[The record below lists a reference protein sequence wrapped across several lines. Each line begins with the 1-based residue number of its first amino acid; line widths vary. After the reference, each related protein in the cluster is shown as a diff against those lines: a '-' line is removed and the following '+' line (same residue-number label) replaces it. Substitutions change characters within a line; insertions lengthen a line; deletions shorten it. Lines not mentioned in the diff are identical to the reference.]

1 MNDQWVDASGE
12 EIPSDWNP
20 SGPLTPPGEWSEGC
34 GCAPPDA
41 PSSADGIVITGEP
54 GNITSIRDDKP
65 LWSLV
70 LNDGTPRADF
80 RLDRFDDTGI
90 FISSPLTAERATGI
104 ATFNDPVMG
113 GRDPVEDMELVTKR
127 YADSQPGIEGPPG
140 PEGPEGIQGVPGP
153 PGAQGPPGDQGI
165 AGPPGAQGIP
175 GAPGA
180 TGATGATGPQ
190 GPKGDQGAASTV
202 PGPPGSTGAQGPKG
216 DTGDTGPASTVPGPQ
231 GPKGDTGATGPTGA
245 ASTVPGPV
253 GATGPQ
259 GPPGTAGATGSQGPK
274 GDTGSTGPQG
284 PQGVP
289 GAVQEAPLDGFAYLR
304 TGAAWAS
311 GGRLCWR
318 PDGDDRSEHRQHR
331 RHRSWHGDLYG
342 RIDSLVLGHEFDRRK
357 RFERRLEL
365 LHQPLFRRRR
375 LDRRAV
381 HDRAGDRLGDVR
393 RGNHVFRQRHHYR
406 ADYPERQR
414 AWVEA
419 DQRPSQ
425 RLGALAPA
433 AGQRRG
439 RNRLERRQQFLPL
452 PLQRCRREPW
462 LFDLDHALDR
472 PRQFWRRRSSCR
484 FNCFIRERQRHQFD
498 EHLGGGG
505 C

>member
-1 MNDQWVDASGE
+1 MNDQWVDTSGE

-127 YADSQPGIEGPPG
+127 YANSQPGIEGPPG

-153 PGAQGPPGDQGI
+153 PGAQGVPGEQGI

-245 ASTVPGPV
+245 ASTVPGPPGST
-253 GATGPQ
+253 GATGRSWGDREH
-259 GPPGTAGATGSQGPK
+259 GPARSEGRYRRNGSDRATGRSWA
-274 GDTGSTGPQG
+274 GSRGS
-284 PQGVP
+284 
-289 GAVQEAPLDGFAYLR
+289 A
-304 TGAAWAS
+304 
-311 GGRLCWR
+311 GRLRLHAVGRRLVERRDAERRIWR
-318 PDGDDRSEHRQHR
+318 FNRRR
-331 RHRSWHGDLYG
+331 VRHR
-342 RIDSLVLGHEFDRRK
+342 
-357 RFERRLEL
+357 
-365 LHQPLFRRRR
+365 
-375 LDRRAV
+375 
-381 HDRAGDRLGDVR
+381 
-393 RGNHVFRQRHHYR
+393 
-406 ADYPERQR
+406 
-414 AWVEA
+414 
-419 DQRPSQ
+419 
-425 RLGALAPA
+425 
-433 AGQRRG
+433 
-439 RNRLERRQQFLPL
+439 
-452 PLQRCRREPW
+452 
-462 LFDLDHALDR
+462 
-472 PRQFWRRRSSCR
+472 
-484 FNCFIRERQRHQFD
+484 
-498 EHLGGGG
+498 
-505 C
+505 